1 MIDYDDFEFASSTD
15 VGVRRSH
22 NQDALALLPA
32 GDSAT
37 FEVRP
42 KNTANM
48 STVIGQANSFFPE
61 FGALVYSKKRG
72 TGEIFEI
79 DLPRCKGEGIPLHF
93 DEKFGMLKAM
103 GLTENIVHGRFKY
116 AQVGRLVFAFA
127 GYKGRVK
134 KFGVNYRGMDM
145 PNKEITVGGV
155 VTAKRQEDGENLI
168 DLDVWTQDV
177 DGKKTTPGTATV
189 ALPSR

>member
-1 MIDYDDFEFASSTD
+1 MTEQMYFEDVKEGQELAPIKISPDKSQLVKFAAGSGDF
-15 VGVRRSH
+15 
-22 NQDALALLPA
+22 N
-32 GDSAT
+32 
-37 FEVRP
+37 
-42 KNTANM
+42 
-48 STVIGQANSFFPE
+48 
-61 FGALVYSKKRG
+61 
-72 TGEIFEI
+72 
-79 DLPRCKGEGIPLHF
+79 PLHF
-93 DEKFGMLKAM
+93 DEKFPMLKAM
-103 GLTENIVHGRFKY
+103 GLSDNIVHGRFKY
-116 AQVGRLVFAFA
+116 AQVGRLVLAFA

-155 VTAKRQEDGENLI
+155 VTAKRQEGGENLV